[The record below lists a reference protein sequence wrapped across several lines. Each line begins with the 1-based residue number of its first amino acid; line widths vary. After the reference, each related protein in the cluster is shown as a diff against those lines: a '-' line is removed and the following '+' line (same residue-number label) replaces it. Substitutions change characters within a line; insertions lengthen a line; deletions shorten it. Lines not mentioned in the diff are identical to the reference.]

1 MGRKA
6 RITGLFTAAAA
17 LAAALAI
24 LWPVVGGASPAR
36 TAASSTYTDASGD
49 ATNGGPDITTVTV
62 SDDSS
67 GKITFTATIGNRPTL
82 TDVDAVQAYFDTD
95 RNAGTG
101 GPGGYDYQV
110 AWIDGHQELD
120 KWDGSQYATQTG
132 IASFTASYKGGQ
144 AAFSIN
150 SADFGGS
157 TSFNFILTTTGDNG
171 DSTSDRAPDGTANWD
186 FPSSGGTAP
195 PPPPPPPGSPP
206 PPGAPPPPPPPTN
219 GLKGTK
225 FTVIKPHAG
234 GRLTASMVM
243 RVNGTAV
250 KTTVACTAKIGT
262 KKLAVK
268 SKGSVL
274 SGRASCVWTV
284 PKNTKG
290 KTVKATIAATYQ
302 GTTVKKSFSAKVL
315 A

>member
-1 MGRKA
+1 MGQKT
-6 RITGLFTAAAA
+6 RITGLIAAAA

-24 LWPVVGGASPAR
+24 LWPVVGSASPAR
-36 TAASSTYTDASGD
+36 TVASSTYTDASGD

-62 SDDSS
+62 STDSS
-67 GKITFTATIGNRPTL
+67 GKITFTATIGNRTTL
-82 TDVDAVQAYFDTD
+82 TDDDAVQAYFDTD
-95 RNAGTG
+95 KNTSTG

-110 AWIDGHQELD
+110 AWIAGHQELD
-120 KWDGSQYATQTG
+120 KWDGSQYATQSG
-132 IASFTASYKGGQ
+132 VASFSASYKGGQ
-144 AAFSIN
+144 ATFSVA

-157 TSFNFILTTTGDNG
+157 TSFNFIVTTTGDDG
-171 DSTSDRAPDGTANWD
+171 DSTSDRTPDGTANWT
-186 FPSSGGTAP
+186 FPSTGGTSP

-219 GLKGTK
+219 GLAATK
-225 FTVIKPHAG
+225 FTVGKPHAG
-234 GRLTASMVM
+234 GRLTVSMVM

-250 KTTVACTAKIGT
+250 KTTVACIAKIGS

-274 SGRASCVWTV
+274 SGRASCIWTV
-284 PKNTKG
+284 PKGTKS
-290 KTVKATIAATYQ
+290 KTVKGTIAATYQ
-302 GTTVKKSFSAKVL
+302 GKTVKKSFSARVL